1 MNFEEYENNRLMTLP
16 KRIDWWLDARFG
28 MFIHVGLYSVKADH
42 EWCKGNQ
49 NIKREEY
56 NQLADGFNI
65 TEEAIESWVKLAYKT
80 GMKYVVLTTRHH
92 EGFFFVEI

>member
-49 NIKREEY
+49 NIKTRKVII
-56 NQLADGFNI
+56 NLQMGLI
-65 TEEAIESWVKLAYKT
+65 LLKT
-80 GMKYVVLTTRHH
+80 PLNHG
-92 EGFFFVEI
+92 